1 MLPMILSCPS
11 IYLICVP
18 QLVALND
25 INFQRRLYGNGA
37 LLPMI
42 LMNLTPPLSRL
53 STKHIL
59 KTALIQGVARLTQ
72 SSSLFAAQIWV

>member
-1 MLPMILSCPS
+1 MKERVQKLQAKFLLRSVDAPDDTLLS
-11 IYLICVP
+11 
-18 QLVALND
+18 Q
-25 INFQRRLYGNGA
+25 RLYGNGA